1 VLFIGGSDEHGVP
14 ITIKARKEGVTPQD
28 IVDRYHNIIMK
39 SFEELGISFDIYSR
53 TSNPTHH
60 ETASEFFKYLYDNG
74 KLIEKV
80 SQQYYDEEAH
90 EFLADRYITGTCPH
104 CNNEHA
110 YGDQCEACGTSLS
123 ATDLINPK
131 SALSGNTPVLKE
143 TKHWYLPLNEYDAWL
158 REWILQGHKA
168 DWRPTVYGQCKSW
181 IEQGL
186 QPRAVTR
193 DLSWGVKVPLKEAEG
208 KVLYVWFDAPI
219 GYISATKEWAEA
231 HNTDWKPW
239 WQDESSKLVHFI
251 GKDNI
256 VFHCIIFPCMLKA
269 HGGYILPENV
279 PANEFLNLEGD
290 KISTS
295 RNWAV
300 WAHEYIEDFP
310 GKQDVLRYT
319 LTSIA
324 PETKDAD
331 FTWADFQAKNN
342 NELLAIFGNFVN
354 RTVVLSHKYYG
365 GIIPECGELTDYEK
379 EIIEKMAQFPSIIA
393 DSIEHYKFR
402 EAQAELMN
410 LARLGNKYLTDTE
423 PWKKQKENPEYVK
436 TILHVSLQICASLS
450 ILCEPFLPFT
460 AKKLQKMLNMDN
472 KKWSDGGRHDL
483 LKAGDPLNPAEYLF
497 EKIED
502 ETIAKQVQKLEDTKK
517 QNEVANAEA
526 VPAKADVTFDDFQ
539 NMDIRVVTVLAAEK
553 VAKTKK
559 LLKLKVNTGV
569 DTREIISG
577 IAEYYQPEDLVG
589 KQVLML
595 INLAPKNIKGV
606 DSHGMVLMAENAD
619 GSLSIMQPQKHV
631 KEGSTVK

>member
-1 VLFIGGSDEHGVP
+1 
-14 ITIKARKEGVTPQD
+14 
-28 IVDRYHNIIMK
+28 
-39 SFEELGISFDIYSR
+39 
-53 TSNPTHH
+53 
-60 ETASEFFKYLYDNG
+60 
-74 KLIEKV
+74 
-80 SQQYYDEEAH
+80 
-90 EFLADRYITGTCPH
+90 
-104 CNNEHA
+104 
-110 YGDQCEACGTSLS
+110 
-123 ATDLINPK
+123 
-131 SALSGNTPVLKE
+131 
-143 TKHWYLPLNEYDAWL
+143 
-158 REWILQGHKA
+158 
-168 DWRPTVYGQCKSW
+168 
-181 IEQGL
+181 
-186 QPRAVTR
+186 
-193 DLSWGVKVPLKEAEG
+193 VPLKEAEG

-354 RTVVLSHKYYG
+354 RTIVLSHKYYG
-365 GIIPECGELTDYEK
+365 GNIPECGELTDYEK

-460 AKKLQKMLNMDN
+460 AQKLQKMLNINN
-472 KKWSDGGRHDL
+472 KNWADGGRHDL
-483 LKAGDPLNPAEYLF
+483 LKAGAPLNPAEYLF

-526 VPAKADVTFDDFQ
+526 VPAKEDVSFDDFQ
-539 NMDIRVVTVLAAEK
+539 KMDIRVVTVLEAEK

-619 GSLSIMQPQKHV
+619 GALSIMQPQKKV